1 MAPQY
6 APSLR
11 SRLAPLLLFLQIGFI
26 TIYVFYVE
34 IDAQTDLTRDFY
46 ASKDG
51 GVWWWWWW
59 GGVGKLFVCAF
70 GRRRKK
76 EIGFNEGIY
85 VLLNLKCSPRGGG
98 GRGCCWE
105 LISSNSQLT
114 LQPSEDQCFPP
125 KHHVFFILFQSSRT
139 YR

>member
-59 GGVGKLFVCAF
+59 GGLESFLFVHL
-70 GRRRKK
+70 GEEGKRKL
-76 EIGFNEGIY
+76 GLMRVFM
-85 VLLNLKCSPRGGG
+85 
-98 GRGCCWE
+98 CC
-105 LISSNSQLT
+105 
-114 LQPSEDQCFPP
+114 
-125 KHHVFFILFQSSRT
+125 
-139 YR
+139 